1 MHSLKVLSC
10 TTLAVF
16 FVANV
21 SILAEDKSPQSSE
34 SYVPSLGDL
43 MGAIQ
48 LRHSKL
54 WYAGNLRNW
63 PLADYE
69 LNQLYINIKDATRLY
84 SHIPATSDMSVL
96 ERSAASVGEAIKT
109 KASRKFVQSFAQLTT
124 VCNRCHEVAG
134 RAFILVRKPAFPSPY
149 SNQVFGPSGR

>member
-43 MGAIQ
+43 MAAIQ

-54 WYAGNLRNW
+54 WYTAKLRNW

-69 LNQLYINIKDATRLY
+69 LEQLYINLKEATRFY
-84 SHIPATSDMSVL
+84 SNIPATSDMSVL
-96 ERSAASVGEAIKT
+96 DRSAGHVGEAIKT
-109 KASRKFVQSFAQLTT
+109 KDSKKF
-124 VCNRCHEVAG
+124 R
-134 RAFILVRKPAFPSPY
+134 
-149 SNQVFGPSGR
+149 